1 MSRRGDRPEGQAA
14 ALPAAVPWKILALPA
29 VGGVVSAAVF
39 LDFRLHPL
47 MWVAFV
53 PLLWALPEAKTRRDA
68 IRIGAVAG
76 IFTNI
81 PAFYWLVYTM
91 HVFGGF
97 PYPVS
102 AFFYVCLSAYTS
114 CQFVLFALGMHR
126 LGPGPLGLS
135 APLLWVPLEFLYPQ
149 IFPWRLANSQF
160 PVPVLTQIGDVTGP
174 FGLSFAM
181 AWFAAGLAQ
190 FLRDR
195 RRRAPLIAACASVAA
210 IAAYG
215 AMRMPVIQAA
225 VDAAPPVRVGLVQ
238 GNVGIVE
245 KSDATYFEVNVEKYR
260 ELSLPL
266 QDDVDLL
273 IWPETVAQWWVPGNV
288 ERLEGKDNPFPELR
302 RHLIYGGLGYDR
314 NAAGEIEKHNSAFLL
329 GPGGELLGRYDK
341 RILMPFGEYMPGAS
355 LIPALAELSPQ
366 TGDFTPGRR
375 VVTLDVPG
383 KVRVAPLI
391 CYEDVPADLARAMTR
406 AGAEAL
412 LTMFNDAWFGATAA
426 PYEHEA
432 LALWRAIE
440 NRRYFLRAGN
450 AGVTGVIDPL
460 GRVVGRL
467 GLFTEETMRAEIRPL
482 RIRTFYTEH
491 GDVFAWAVV
500 AAAAAALLG
509 RWRRPA
515 GNA

>member
-1 MSRRGDRPEGQAA
+1 MPR
-14 ALPAAVPWKILALPA
+14 KILLLPA
-29 VGGVVSAAVF
+29 VGGLASAAVF

-53 PLLWALPEAKTRRDA
+53 PMLWALPEARTRRDT
-68 IRIGAVAG
+68 IRLGAVAG
-76 IFTNI
+76 LCTNI

-102 AFFYVCLSAYTS
+102 AFFYACLTAYTS
-114 CQFVLFALGMHR
+114 CQFVLFALGMR
-126 LGPGPLGLS
+126 LLGPGPIGLS
-135 APLLWVPLEFLYPQ
+135 VPVLWVPLEFLYPH

-160 PVPVLTQIGDVTGP
+160 AVPVLTQIGDVTGP

-190 FLRDR
+190 VIREPR
-195 RRRAPLIAACASVAA
+195 RWATLAAACTAVAA

-215 AMRMPVIQAA
+215 VARMPVIQSAI
-225 VDAAPPVRVGLVQ
+225 DAAPPVRVGLVQ

-260 ELSLPL
+260 ELSVSL

-273 IWPETVAQWWVPGNV
+273 IWPETVAQWWVPGNAV
-288 ERLEGKDNPFPELR
+288 RLEGKDNPFTDLR
-302 RHLIYGGLGYDR
+302 RHLIYGGLAFDR
-314 NAAGEIEKHNSAFLL
+314 DGRGEIEKYNSAFLL
-329 GPGGELLGRYDK
+329 GPGGVLLGRYDK

-355 LIPALAELSPQ
+355 LIPLLAQLSPQ
-366 TGDFTPGRR
+366 TGDFTPGHRIA
-375 VVTLDVPG
+375 TLDVPG

-391 CYEDVPADLARAMTR
+391 CYEDVPADLARAMTL

-450 AGVTGVIDPL
+450 AGVTSVVDPF
-460 GRVVGRL
+460 GRVVKRL
-467 GLFTEETMRAEIRPL
+467 GLFTEETLQAEIRPL

-500 AAAAAALLG
+500 AAAVAAII
-509 RWRRPA
+509 RCWRRPA
-515 GNA
+515 GSD